1 MNPEAAWAIGDFLQ
15 LLLTPFD
22 WVGMWGMLNMFVVIA
37 GFVGLIY
44 WLRVQSKMIK
54 KAKDEGTLV

>member
-1 MNPEAAWAIGDFLQ
+1 MNVQAVWAVGDLLE

-22 WVGMWGMLNMFVVIA
+22 WVGMWDMLNMLIVVA
-37 GFVGLIY
+37 GFAGLII
-44 WLRVQSKMIK
+44 WLRMQNKLTK